1 MEYSLSL
8 PLPQDWVSEEE
19 RYEEVDGA
27 VITHLSCQKQ
37 GGEYAAIELY
47 IGDMPSDTTAE
58 DEAFANYADMIGWDD
73 DEESENPIGSWK
85 FQNKTAYGFS
95 GEDEDGNVMLFSSC
109 EIKQGVLLISC
120 VMAKNDQSLSDWS
133 KYLEMHLRI
142 RK

>member
-1 MEYSLSL
+1 
-8 PLPQDWVSEEE
+8 
-19 RYEEVDGA
+19 
-27 VITHLSCQKQ
+27 
-37 GGEYAAIELY
+37 
-47 IGDMPSDTTAE
+47 
-58 DEAFANYADMIGWDD
+58 MIGWDD

-133 KYLEMHLRI
+133 KYLEMHLRV